1 MQINRWLHLSRSL
14 WEIPLCC
21 DLFRKRTD
29 QRKFPFTATNNWIV
43 LAVQWPVEYSFAPNS
58 LFEFP
63 VIPEKWL
70 RKEEEETQ
78 LQSVLLFKQTQKG
91 GQWRFV
97 SFYRI
102 SYIKSQTRCQTC
114 VQYSLHQTG
123 LLASPLILRKTKKC
137 CSKISCKCHLSINF
151 LD

>member
-63 VIPEKWL
+63 VIPEKWS

-102 SYIKSQTRCQTC
+102 SYNISIVLPISIYKVTNKMSNMCSILITPNRTFSKSFNITE
-114 VQYSLHQTG
+114 
-123 LLASPLILRKTKKC
+123 
-137 CSKISCKCHLSINF
+137 N
-151 LD
+151 

>member
-102 SYIKSQTRCQTC
+102 SYNISIVLPISIYKVTNKMSNMCSILITPNRTFSKSFNITE
-114 VQYSLHQTG
+114 
-123 LLASPLILRKTKKC
+123 
-137 CSKISCKCHLSINF
+137 N
-151 LD
+151 

>member
-14 WEIPLCC
+14 WEIPLSC

-29 QRKFPFTATNNWIV
+29 QRKFPFTVTNNWIV

-102 SYIKSQTRCQTC
+102 SYNISIVLLISIYKVTNKMSNMCSILITPNRTFSKSFNITE
-114 VQYSLHQTG
+114 
-123 LLASPLILRKTKKC
+123 
-137 CSKISCKCHLSINF
+137 N
-151 LD
+151 